1 MHMLNTCK
9 RFSSTRHIRENLK
22 ENTLES
28 KSPVLYLYILLEKK
42 DTHGNLA
49 STLFDKRDDFNF
61 SIVLRRKIFLQF
73 LI

>member
-1 MHMLNTCK
+1 MY
-9 RFSSTRHIRENLK
+9 FTR
-22 ENTLES
+22 
-28 KSPVLYLYILLEKK
+28 KK

-73 LI
+73 LIKDFIIILKNRYIISFYICPTSDLGIRW